1 MVIFGNPKNIQ
12 MKIRQLSL
20 FVLLLC
26 LLYGCKAPEG
36 LNIYVTTD
44 LHGMLLPFDNTE
56 GKATDH
62 SLANLAS
69 LVQSEGSENIL
80 LLDNGDIIQGDP
92 LAYYYN
98 FVDTTREHVVA
109 DILNHLHYG
118 AATTGNH
125 DIEAGHAV
133 YDRLRREYDF
143 PLLAANAVD
152 VTTGKPYFEPYTV
165 IRRKGLKII
174 VFGLITPSVPNW
186 LPESLYH
193 GIRFEDMVKTARK
206 WMPVMQNENPDL
218 IIGLFHSGIGDEG
231 EKDDDENSSMAVAT
245 NVPGFDL
252 IFCGHDHRQ
261 DIREIVNTAGED
273 VLLMDGGSRA
283 EVLMH
288 ANISRQKKTEGH
300 GGIEITGSLIEMNTL
315 PASSD
320 FIKRYKS
327 VSDTLKDY
335 TAEVIGRSNATVT
348 THDAFFG
355 PSGFVDLIHRIQLDI
370 SGADISLA
378 APLSFDERIDKGDIM
393 IRDMFRLYRFEN
405 FLYTVKLTGR
415 EVDRHLE
422 HSYGLWF
429 NTMKNRNDYLL
440 RYRTN
445 ESGEPVMVNGTLRLR
460 SASYNFDSAMGIR
473 YTVDVT
479 KPEGERVTIT
489 SMSDGSPFRPDATY
503 KVAVNSY
510 RANGGGGHFAAAGIT
525 HGMLEQRVI
534 SATERDLRYYMT
546 EWIRE
551 KGVITPVPQSDWRVI
566 PEQWAS
572 EAAKREKK
580 MLFGNN

>member
-1 MVIFGNPKNIQ
+1 

-20 FVLLLC
+20 FILFLC
-26 LLYGCKAPEG
+26 LLSGCSAPEG

-56 GKATDH
+56 GTATDH
-62 SLANLAS
+62 SLANLAG
-69 LVQSEGSENIL
+69 LVDSEGSENII

-109 DILNHLHYG
+109 DILNHLNYA
-118 AATTGNH
+118 AATAGNH

-143 PLLAANAVD
+143 PMLAANAVD
-152 VTTGKPYFEPYTV
+152 VTTGKPYFEPYT
-165 IRRKGLKII
+165 ILRRKGMKII

-193 GIRFEDMVKTARK
+193 GIRFEEMVKTARK
-206 WMPVMQNENPDL
+206 WMPVMQKENPDL
-218 IIGLFHSGIGDEG
+218 IIGLFHSGIGEEDEMG
-231 EKDDDENSSMAVAT
+231 DDENSSMAVAA

-261 DIREIVNTAGED
+261 DIKEIVNTAGED
-273 VLLMDGGSRA
+273 VLILDGGSRA

-288 ANISRQKKTEGH
+288 ANISLQKKTEGNRD
-300 GGIEITGSLIEMNTL
+300 IEITGSLIDMNTL
-315 PASSD
+315 PASSA

-327 VSDTLKDY
+327 VSDTLKVY
-335 TAEVIGRSNATVT
+335 TAEIIGRSNATAT
-348 THDAFFG
+348 TREAFFG
-355 PSGFVDLIHRIQLDI
+355 PSAFVDLIHRIQLDI

-378 APLSFDERIDKGDIM
+378 APLSFDEQISKGDIR

-405 FLYTVKLTGR
+405 FLYTVKMTGR
-415 EVDRHLE
+415 EVDLHLE

-429 NTMKNRNDYLL
+429 DTMDNRKDYML
-440 RYRTN
+440 RYRYT

-479 KPEGERVTIT
+479 KPQGKRVTIT
-489 SMSDGSPFRPDATY
+489 SMSDGSPFRPDANY
-503 KVAVNSY
+503 NVAVNSY

-525 HGMLEQRVI
+525 HTVLDKRVI

-551 KGVITPVPQSDWRVI
+551 KGVITPVPQSEWSVI
-566 PEQWAS
+566 PVHWAS

-580 MLFGNN
+580 LLFGNN